1 MRTVH
6 VIFLSVFICINSNAQ
21 SYSQLINLGIDNNN
35 LIQDACF
42 FEDSLFLATAHIC
55 FNGMQCTSL
64 SSYDFNSKTTELH
77 HLFET
82 REIGNN
88 HGLLI
93 EPQRKVISFHNDTG
107 ALNGFFVQVLSNDY
121 DSISF
126 TEFFTDQDTMRYIND
141 GILKHKGDYY
151 VWGEG
156 ANDAIGEPNGHIIK
170 LDSSL
175 TVVKDAWYFNRG
187 TFRSY
192 LNDLQVQ
199 PDGNLA
205 FLIKSDGPP
214 GSITERTDSLHLIKI
229 DTSGNIIKEITIEE
243 GMDIKEYFYTL
254 RNGNYV
260 IMNFRETIYGRV
272 QCLDHETGEVVWD
285 WELPKGNFNEFN
297 RFSIRDYVEMS
308 NGDIVVCGLVQEVL
322 DGIWD
327 RSRFTAIAA
336 RLSPEGELIW
346 FRRFLVPNETN
357 PEEKGPYHFD
367 ILKRVFEREDGT
379 LCFLGESTQHN
390 LTPPHM
396 QYAWIL
402 ALDEEDCYKGNCS
415 DTIVVDKRL
424 VDKPKIEIGA
434 KWTYETI
441 DYIRGLLDFVVY
453 EVTDTLTIDTLSCY
467 IIEQNLSGRSDTLC
481 VDGNRMLTPDQDF
494 ESGYQLL
501 YDFDVDSTFNFDCM
515 SGGGTL
521 YETQIE
527 VDSVVT
533 ATIADGQLI
542 TARFLS
548 GECHFGF
555 RGPYLRIF
563 DGIGAAQGGLLR
575 CIDYCDDLSSPTTFE
590 IGELRCF
597 ENSTESFRFV
607 DYACDSILI
616 RTSTEDVLRD
626 PFILYPNPTDDIV
639 YIQNPE
645 YDLSYRLTNIHGQVV
660 AQGIYTTLGVVL
672 PSQGVFFITLI
683 SDEGEWT
690 ERVVRY

>member
-1 MRTVH
+1 
-6 VIFLSVFICINSNAQ
+6 
-21 SYSQLINLGIDNNN
+21 
-35 LIQDACF
+35 
-42 FEDSLFLATAHIC
+42 
-55 FNGMQCTSL
+55 
-64 SSYDFNSKTTELH
+64 
-77 HLFET
+77 
-82 REIGNN
+82 
-88 HGLLI
+88 
-93 EPQRKVISFHNDTG
+93 
-107 ALNGFFVQVLSNDY
+107 
-121 DSISF
+121 
-126 TEFFTDQDTMRYIND
+126 
-141 GILKHKGDYY
+141 
-151 VWGEG
+151 
-156 ANDAIGEPNGHIIK
+156 
-170 LDSSL
+170 
-175 TVVKDAWYFNRG
+175 
-187 TFRSY
+187 
-192 LNDLQVQ
+192 
-199 PDGNLA
+199 
-205 FLIKSDGPP
+205 
-214 GSITERTDSLHLIKI
+214 
-229 DTSGNIIKEITIEE
+229 
-243 GMDIKEYFYTL
+243 
-254 RNGNYV
+254 
-260 IMNFRETIYGRV
+260 
-272 QCLDHETGEVVWD
+272 
-285 WELPKGNFNEFN
+285 
-297 RFSIRDYVEMS
+297 
-308 NGDIVVCGLVQEVL
+308 
-322 DGIWD
+322 
-327 RSRFTAIAA
+327 
-336 RLSPEGELIW
+336 
-346 FRRFLVPNETN
+346 
-357 PEEKGPYHFD
+357 
-367 ILKRVFEREDGT
+367 
-379 LCFLGESTQHN
+379 
-390 LTPPHM
+390 M

-616 RTSTEDVLRD
+616 RTSTEDVSRD
-626 PFILYPNPTDDIV
+626 PFVLYPNPTYDIV
-639 YIQNPE
+639 YVQNPE